1 MSIGRYYPEPHQFF
15 RNYQVHW
22 QNQMTGNWEKNIYTD
37 DCDTRVIKQEHKKK
51 NKLWKL
57 VFKILRKDRENS

>member
-37 DCDTRVIKQEHKKK
+37 DCDTGVIKQEHKKK
-51 NKLWKL
+51 QTMK
-57 VFKILRKDRENS
+57 VSF